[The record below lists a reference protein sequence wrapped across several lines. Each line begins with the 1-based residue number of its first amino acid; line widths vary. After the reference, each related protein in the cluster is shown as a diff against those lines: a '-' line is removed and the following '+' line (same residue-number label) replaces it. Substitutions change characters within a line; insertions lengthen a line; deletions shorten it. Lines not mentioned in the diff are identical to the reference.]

1 MYQTMYQTVQK
12 AANDVD
18 ECKQMLVNMQSQLDR
33 MEENCMLQRR
43 LIGSLLGSKDQNKDK
58 AMRDGGEGKLDK
70 KTPIFSSI
78 KKFEET
84 SSEDSEDSSDEEED
98 EEKEASEASE
108 EDEEKEEDE
117 EERSSVAVGR
127 SKLAL
132 VAMAGGAILIGGA
145 LQHQLR

>member
-98 EEKEASEASE
+98 EEKEASE

-117 EERSSVAVGR
+117 EERSPVAVGR

>member
-108 EDEEKEEDE
+108 EDEE
-117 EERSSVAVGR
+117 ERSSVAVGR

>member
-1 MYQTMYQTVQK
+1 MYQTVQK

-33 MEENCMLQRR
+33 MEGNGQVMGR
-43 LIGSLLGSKDQNKDK
+43 LIGSLLESKDQNKDK

-98 EEKEASEASE
+98 EEKEASE

-117 EERSSVAVGR
+117 EERSPGGR

>member
-98 EEKEASEASE
+98 EEKEASE

-117 EERSSVAVGR
+117 EERSPGGR

>member
-33 MEENCMLQRR
+33 MEGNGQVMGR
-43 LIGSLLGSKDQNKDK
+43 LIGSLLESKDQNKDK

-117 EERSSVAVGR
+117 EVRSPGGR
-127 SKLAL
+127 SRLAL
-132 VAMAGGAILIGGA
+132 VVMAGGVILIGGA

>member
-33 MEENCMLQRR
+33 MEGNGQVMGR
-43 LIGSLLGSKDQNKDK
+43 LIGSLLESKDQNKDK

-98 EEKEASEASE
+98 EEKEASE

-117 EERSSVAVGR
+117 EERSPGGR